1 MSEADS
7 AGGATASG
15 GIDEEEGGDTFSGRL
30 GLIFAT
36 IGAAIGTGN
45 IWRFPRMVG
54 ANGGG
59 SFLVPWLIFL
69 FVWSVPLII
78 AEFAIGKRSRVGTVG
93 SFRIFAGRR
102 FAWMG
107 LWTAW
112 ISTAI
117 GFYYAVVTGWCLNY
131 FRLAVSGGLN
141 SSVDTTEVWNNF
153 LANPGL
159 VIFFQF
165 LAVIITMAAIWKG
178 AKAIEKV
185 NVTLMVSLFILLFA
199 ALILALIM
207 DFEDG
212 TLDGFVYMF
221 TIQPEYL
228 VKPETWINGL
238 AQSAWSCSAGM
249 GMAITYSVY
258 MRKDEDTT
266 LNAATMCLANNS
278 ISIIAGLTVMM
289 AVFSVLADP
298 LSAVSGGSS
307 AITFLV
313 LPEVF
318 AQAPG
323 GPIVQVTMVAMFFLA
338 LSFAALTSMIST
350 VELCVRNF
358 VDHGIDRNV
367 AVPATGAA
375 IFLFGL
381 PSAALWILIDDSTGV
396 AFPQFLEVQDHIW
409 GYGLMFS
416 GLFIAYSIWKYGWS
430 RYRVW
435 QDENGLTGFNFRD
448 YLDHGVSSFRDDF
461 INTGDNDWWI
471 GKWWDYIM
479 YLGFPL
485 MFSVLMISYF
495 GDLLFN
501 VHEPWNPTNPHGI
514 SIILLFWG
522 ITAGIF
528 ISLNRY
534 VLVNKMVR
542 TGGEGFPLWII
553 SGDWRLEPRPLYR
566 NVPAGADAAVEMLPG
581 GDDPFILHAGDDLPP
596 TFIDDDG
603 KEWQTSGPGG
613 SGGGSVGGGSS
624 ASVIDA
630 EIA

>member
-1 MSEADS
+1 MA
-7 AGGATASG
+7 
-15 GIDEEEGGDTFSGRL
+15 EGGSDEFSGRL

-69 FVWSVPLII
+69 FLWSVPLII
-78 AEFAIGKRSRVGTVG
+78 AEFALGKRSRTGTVG
-93 SFRIFAGRR
+93 TFRIFAGKR

-117 GFYYAVVTGWCLNY
+117 GFYYAVVTGWCINY
-131 FRLAVSGGLN
+131 FQTAIRGGLG
-141 SSVDTTEVWNNF
+141 SEVDTVEVWNSF
-153 LANPGL
+153 LQNPME
-159 VIFFQF
+159 VVFFQAI
-165 LAVIITMAAIWKG
+165 AVAITMLAIWKG

-185 NVTLMVSLFILLFA
+185 NVSLMISLFVLLFA
-199 ALILALIM
+199 ALFLSFVM
-207 DFEDG
+207 DLEDG
-212 TLDGFVYMF
+212 SLDGFVYMF
-221 TIQPEYL
+221 SIQPEYL
-228 VKPETWINGL
+228 MQPETWINGL
-238 AQSAWSCSAGM
+238 SQSAWSCSAGM

-289 AVFSVLADP
+289 AVFAVVDDP
-298 LSAVSGGSS
+298 LAAVSGGSS

-323 GPIVQVTMVAMFFLA
+323 GPIVQLAMVTMFFLA

-358 VDHGIDRNV
+358 VDHGISRPK
-367 AVPATGAA
+367 AVGFTSLA
-375 IFLFGL
+375 IFFFGL
-381 PSAALWILIDDSTGV
+381 PSAMTWILVDDSTGV

-416 GLFIAYSIWKYGWS
+416 GLFIAYSIWKYGWN

-435 QDENGLTGFNFRD
+435 QEENDITGFSLRD
-448 YLDHGVSSFRDDF
+448 YLDNGVSSFRDDF

-485 MFSVLMISYF
+485 MFSVLILSYF
-495 GDLLFN
+495 VDMLVN
-501 VHEPWNPTNPHGI
+501 VDNPWDPTNANGI

-522 ITAGIF
+522 ITAGLF
-528 ISLNRY
+528 IGFNRFIIVNRIVPTTDEPWPLA
-534 VLVNKMVR
+534 VLSRNF
-542 TGGEGFPLWII
+542 T
-553 SGDWRLEPRPLYR
+553 LEPRPLYR
-566 NVPAGADAAVEMLPG
+566 NVPEGADVPIDTLPG
-581 GDDPFILHAGDDLPP
+581 GEDPFIVEVGENLPETFVDDYGE
-596 TFIDDDG
+596 TR
-603 KEWQTSGPGG
+603 THT
-613 SGGGSVGGGSS
+613 GSS
-624 ASVIDA
+624 IEA
-630 EIA
+630 ELA

>member
-1 MSEADS
+1 
-7 AGGATASG
+7 
-15 GIDEEEGGDTFSGRL
+15 
-30 GLIFAT
+30 
-36 IGAAIGTGN
+36 
-45 IWRFPRMVG
+45 MVG

-69 FVWSVPLII
+69 FLWSIPLII
-78 AEFAIGKRSRVGTVG
+78 AEFALGKRSRVGTVG
-93 SFRIFAGRR
+93 TFRIFAGRR

-117 GFYYAVVTGWCLNY
+117 GFYYAVVTGWCINY
-131 FRLAVSGGLN
+131 FQSAIRGGLSN
-141 SSVDTTEVWNNF
+141 EVDTIEVWNNF
-153 LANPGL
+153 LQSPEQ
-159 VIFFQF
+159 VIFFQA
-165 LAVIITMAAIWKG
+165 LAVMITMAAIWKG
-178 AKAIEKV
+178 AKAIEKA
-185 NVTLMVSLFILLFA
+185 NVTLMVSLFVLLFS
-199 ALILALIM
+199 ALFLSFVM
-207 DFEDG
+207 DIRDG
-212 TLDGFVYMF
+212 SLDGFVYMF
-221 TIQPEYL
+221 SIQPEYL
-228 VKPETWINGL
+228 LEPETWINGL
-238 AQSAWSCSAGM
+238 SQSAWSCSAGM

-289 AVFSVLADP
+289 AVFAVVDDP

-323 GPIVQVTMVAMFFLA
+323 GPIVQLLMVTIFFLA

-358 VDHGIDRNV
+358 VDHGYERSQSV
-367 AVPATGAA
+367 ALTSVA

-381 PSAALWILIDDSTGV
+381 PSAALWIKIDASTGV

-430 RYRVW
+430 RYRSW
-435 QDENGLTGFNFRD
+435 QIENDVDTFDFRD
-448 YLDHGVSSFRDDF
+448 YLDYGVSSFRDDF

-471 GKWWDYIM
+471 GRWWDIIM

-485 MFSVLMISYF
+485 MFAVLMLSYF
-495 GDLLFN
+495 GDLLAN
-501 VHEPWNPTNPHGI
+501 VHDPWNPSNPHGI

-522 ITAGIF
+522 VTAALF
-528 ISLNRY
+528 I
-534 VLVNKMVR
+534 
-542 TGGEGFPLWII
+542 GFNQFLI
-553 SGDWRLEPRPLYR
+553 SRPLYR
-566 NVPAGADAAVEMLPG
+566 NVPEGAEVPIDMLPG
-581 GDDPFILHAGDDLPP
+581 GDDPLVVSRGEEIPGVASGKKASKRA
-596 TFIDDDG
+596 DG
-603 KEWQTSGPGG
+603 SIYE
-613 SGGGSVGGGSS
+613 
-624 ASVIDA
+624 A
-630 EIA
+630 ELA

>member
-1 MSEADS
+1 MEAKGE
-7 AGGATASG
+7 AGS
-15 GIDEEEGGDTFSGRL
+15 DEFSGRL

-69 FVWSVPLII
+69 FLWSVPLII
-78 AEFAIGKRSRVGTVG
+78 AEFALGKRSRTGTVG
-93 SFRIFAGRR
+93 TFRIFAGNR

-117 GFYYAVVTGWCLNY
+117 GFYYAVVTGWCINY
-131 FRLAVSGGLN
+131 FQTAVRGGLG
-141 SSVDTTEVWNNF
+141 SEVDTVQVWNDF
-153 LANPGL
+153 LQDPSQ
-159 VIFFQF
+159 VIFFQT
-165 LAVIITMAAIWKG
+165 LSVLITMAAIWKG

-199 ALILALIM
+199 ALFLSFVM
-207 DFEDG
+207 DLDDG
-212 TLDGFVYMF
+212 TLDGFIYMF
-221 TIQPEYL
+221 SIQPEYL
-228 VKPETWINGL
+228 TQPETWINGL
-238 AQSAWSCSAGM
+238 SQSAWSCSAGM

-289 AVFSVLADP
+289 AVFSVSDDP
-298 LSAVSGGSS
+298 LGAVSGGSS

-323 GPIVQVTMVAMFFLA
+323 GPVVQLLMVTMFFLA

-358 VDHGIDRNV
+358 VDHGIERKK
-367 AVPATGAA
+367 AVGFTTLA

-381 PSAALWILIDDSTGV
+381 PSAALWILVDPDTGV

-416 GLFIAYSIWKYGWS
+416 GLFIAYSIWKYGWN

-435 QDENGLTGFNFRD
+435 QDENDITGFSFRD
-448 YLDHGVSSFRDDF
+448 YLDNGVSSFRDDF

-479 YLGFPL
+479 YLGFPI
-485 MFSVLMISYF
+485 MFGVLILSYF
-495 GDLLFN
+495 SDLILN
-501 VHEPWNPTNPHGI
+501 VNNPWDPTNADGI
-514 SIILLFWG
+514 TIILLFWG
-522 ITAGIF
+522 ITAGLFVSMNKYI
-528 ISLNRY
+528 
-534 VLVNKMVR
+534 LVNRVLSMNG
-542 TGGEGFPLWII
+542 TIWPPSW
-553 SGDWRLEPRPLYR
+553 DLEPRPLYR
-566 NVPAGADAAVEMLPG
+566 NVPIGAEVSIDTLPG
-581 GDDPFILHAGDDLPP
+581 GEDPFIVEVGESLPETFVNEYGETQTHTLHQLP
-596 TFIDDDG
+596 
-603 KEWQTSGPGG
+603 W
-613 SGGGSVGGGSS
+613 SS
-624 ASVIDA
+624 QS
-630 EIA
+630 

>member
-1 MSEADS
+1 MA
-7 AGGATASG
+7 
-15 GIDEEEGGDTFSGRL
+15 EGGSDEFSGRL

-69 FVWSVPLII
+69 FLWSVPLII
-78 AEFAIGKRSRVGTVG
+78 AEFALGKRSRTGTVG
-93 SFRIFAGRR
+93 TFRIFAGKR

-117 GFYYAVVTGWCLNY
+117 GFYYAVVTGWCINY
-131 FRLAVSGGLN
+131 FQTAIRGGLG
-141 SSVDTTEVWNNF
+141 SEVDTVEVWNSF
-153 LANPGL
+153 LQNPME
-159 VIFFQF
+159 VVFFQAI
-165 LAVIITMAAIWKG
+165 AVAITMLAIWKG

-185 NVTLMVSLFILLFA
+185 NVSLMISLFVLLFA
-199 ALILALIM
+199 ALFLSFVM
-207 DFEDG
+207 DLEDG
-212 TLDGFVYMF
+212 SLDGFVYMF
-221 TIQPEYL
+221 SIQPEYL
-228 VKPETWINGL
+228 MQPETWINGL
-238 AQSAWSCSAGM
+238 SQSAWSCSAGM

-289 AVFSVLADP
+289 AVFAVVDDP
-298 LSAVSGGSS
+298 LAAVSGGSS

-323 GPIVQVTMVAMFFLA
+323 GPVVQLAMVTMFFLA

-358 VDHGIDRNV
+358 VDHGIERPQ
-367 AVPATGAA
+367 AVGFTSLA
-375 IFLFGL
+375 IFFFGL
-381 PSAALWILIDDSTGV
+381 PSAATWILVDDSTGV

-416 GLFIAYSIWKYGWS
+416 GLFIAYSIWKYGWN

-435 QDENGLTGFNFRD
+435 QEENDVSGFSLRD
-448 YLDHGVSSFRDDF
+448 YLDNGVSSFRDDF

-485 MFSVLMISYF
+485 MFSVLILSYF
-495 GDLLFN
+495 ADMLVN
-501 VHEPWNPTNPHGI
+501 VENPWDPTNANGI

-522 ITAGIF
+522 ITAGLF
-528 ISLNRY
+528 IGLNRFIIINRIVPTTGNPWPLA
-534 VLVNKMVR
+534 VL
-542 TGGEGFPLWII
+542 
-553 SGDWRLEPRPLYR
+553 SGNFTLEPRPLYR
-566 NVPAGADAAVEMLPG
+566 NVPEGAEVPIDTLPG
-581 GDDPFILHAGDDLPP
+581 GEDPFIVEAGEALPESFVDDYGETRPH
-596 TFIDDDG
+596 T
-603 KEWQTSGPGG
+603 
-613 SGGGSVGGGSS
+613 GSS
-624 ASVIDA
+624 IEA
-630 EIA
+630 ELA

>member
-1 MSEADS
+1 MEAKGE
-7 AGGATASG
+7 AGS
-15 GIDEEEGGDTFSGRL
+15 DEFSGRL

-69 FVWSVPLII
+69 FLWSVPLII
-78 AEFAIGKRSRVGTVG
+78 AEFALGKRSRTGTVG
-93 SFRIFAGRR
+93 TFRIFAGNR

-117 GFYYAVVTGWCLNY
+117 GFYYAVVTGWCINY
-131 FRLAVSGGLN
+131 FQTAVRGGLG
-141 SSVDTTEVWNNF
+141 SEVDTVQVWNDF
-153 LANPGL
+153 LQDPSQ
-159 VIFFQF
+159 VIFFQT
-165 LAVIITMAAIWKG
+165 LSVLITMAAIWKG

-199 ALILALIM
+199 ALFLSFVM
-207 DFEDG
+207 DLDDG
-212 TLDGFVYMF
+212 TLDGFIYMF
-221 TIQPEYL
+221 SIQPEYL
-228 VKPETWINGL
+228 TQPETWINGL
-238 AQSAWSCSAGM
+238 SQSAWSCSAGM

-289 AVFSVLADP
+289 AVFSVSDDP
-298 LSAVSGGSS
+298 LGAVSGGSS

-323 GPIVQVTMVAMFFLA
+323 GPVVQLLMVTMFFLA

-358 VDHGIDRNV
+358 VDHGIERQK
-367 AVPATGAA
+367 AVGFTTLA

-381 PSAALWILIDDSTGV
+381 PSAALWILVDPDTGV

-416 GLFIAYSIWKYGWS
+416 GLFIAYSIWKYGWN

-435 QDENGLTGFNFRD
+435 QTENDITGFNFRD
-448 YLDHGVSSFRDDF
+448 YLDNGVSSFRDDF

-479 YLGFPL
+479 YLGFPI
-485 MFSVLMISYF
+485 MFGVLILSYF
-495 GDLLFN
+495 SDLILN
-501 VHEPWNPTNPHGI
+501 VSNPWDPTNANGI
-514 SIILLFWG
+514 TIILLFWG
-522 ITAGIF
+522 ITAGLF
-528 ISLNRY
+528 ISMNKY
-534 VLVNKMVR
+534 ILVNRVLSMN
-542 TGGEGFPLWII
+542 GSIWPPNW
-553 SGDWRLEPRPLYR
+553 DLEPRPLYR
-566 NVPAGADAAVEMLPG
+566 NVPDGAEVSIDTLPG
-581 GDDPFILHAGDDLPP
+581 GEDPFIVEVGGSLPETFVNDYGETQTHTLHA
-596 TFIDDDG
+596 
-603 KEWQTSGPGG
+603 QS
-613 SGGGSVGGGSS
+613 
-624 ASVIDA
+624 
-630 EIA
+630 

>member
-1 MSEADS
+1 MSE
-7 AGGATASG
+7 GGS
-15 GIDEEEGGDTFSGRL
+15 DEFSGRL

-69 FVWSVPLII
+69 FLWSVPLII
-78 AEFAIGKRSRVGTVG
+78 AEFALGKRSRVGTVG
-93 SFRIFAGRR
+93 TFRIFAGRR

-117 GFYYAVVTGWCLNY
+117 GFYYAVVTGWCINY
-131 FRLAVSGGLN
+131 FQTAVRGGLG
-141 SSVDTTEVWNNF
+141 SEVDTVEVWNSF
-153 LANPGL
+153 LQNPAE
-159 VIFFQF
+159 VIFFQAI
-165 LAVIITMAAIWKG
+165 AVAITMLAIWKG

-185 NVTLMVSLFILLFA
+185 NVGLMISLFILLFA
-199 ALILALIM
+199 ALFLAFVM
-207 DFEDG
+207 DLDDG
-212 TLDGFVYMF
+212 SLDGFVYMF
-221 TIQPEYL
+221 SIQPEYL
-228 VKPETWINGL
+228 MQPETWINGL
-238 AQSAWSCSAGM
+238 SQSAWSCSAGM

-289 AVFSVLADP
+289 AVFAVVDDP
-298 LSAVSGGSS
+298 LAAVSGGSS

-323 GPIVQVTMVAMFFLA
+323 GPIVQLAMVTMFFLA

-358 VDHGIDRNV
+358 VDHGSDRPQ
-367 AVPATGAA
+367 AVGFTSIA

-381 PSAALWILIDDSTGV
+381 PSAATWILVDGGTGV

-416 GLFIAYSIWKYGWS
+416 GLFIAYSIWKYGWK

-435 QDENGLTGFNFRD
+435 QDENDLSGFDFRD

-461 INTGDNDWWI
+461 INTGDNDRWI
-471 GKWWDYIM
+471 GKCWDYIM

-485 MFSVLMISYF
+485 MFSVLILSYF
-495 GDLLFN
+495 VDMLVN
-501 VHEPWNPTNPHGI
+501 VPNPWDPTNANGI

-522 ITAGIF
+522 ITAGLF
-528 ISLNRY
+528 ITFNNRM
-534 VLVNKMVR
+534 LVNRMVP
-542 TGGEGFPLWII
+542 TTDDPWILAVL
-553 SGDWRLEPRPLYR
+553 SGNYTLEPRPLFR
-566 NVPAGADAAVEMLPG
+566 NVPEGANVPIDTLPG
-581 GDDPFILHAGDDLPP
+581 GDDPFVV
-596 TFIDDDG
+596 
-603 KEWQTSGPGG
+603 
-613 SGGGSVGGGSS
+613 SVGEALPATFVDDNGETRSHTG
-624 ASVIDA
+624 AGLEA
-630 EIA
+630 ELA

>member
-1 MSEADS
+1 MA
-7 AGGATASG
+7 
-15 GIDEEEGGDTFSGRL
+15 EGGSDEFSGRL

-59 SFLVPWLIFL
+59 SFLIPWLIFL
-69 FVWSVPLII
+69 FLWSVPLII
-78 AEFAIGKRSRVGTVG
+78 AEFALGKRSRTGTVG
-93 SFRIFAGRR
+93 TFRIFAGKR

-117 GFYYAVVTGWCLNY
+117 GFYYAVVTGWCINY
-131 FRLAVSGGLN
+131 FQTAIRGGLG
-141 SSVDTTEVWNNF
+141 SEVDTVEVWNSF
-153 LANPGL
+153 LQNPME
-159 VIFFQF
+159 VVFFQAI
-165 LAVIITMAAIWKG
+165 AVAITMLAIWKG

-185 NVTLMVSLFILLFA
+185 NVSLMISLFVLLFA
-199 ALILALIM
+199 ALFLSFVM
-207 DFEDG
+207 DLEDG
-212 TLDGFVYMF
+212 SLDGFVYMF
-221 TIQPEYL
+221 SIQPEYL
-228 VKPETWINGL
+228 AQPETWINGL
-238 AQSAWSCSAGM
+238 SQSAWSCSAGM

-289 AVFSVLADP
+289 AVFAVVDDP
-298 LSAVSGGSS
+298 LAAVSGGSS

-323 GPIVQVTMVAMFFLA
+323 GPVVQLAMVTMFFLA

-358 VDHGIDRNV
+358 VDHGIERPQ
-367 AVPATGAA
+367 AVGFTSLA
-375 IFLFGL
+375 IFFFGL
-381 PSAALWILIDDSTGV
+381 PSAATWILVDDSTGV

-416 GLFIAYSIWKYGWS
+416 GLFIAYSIWKYGWN

-435 QDENGLTGFNFRD
+435 QEENDISGFSLRD
-448 YLDHGVSSFRDDF
+448 YLDNGVSSFRDDF

-485 MFSVLMISYF
+485 MFSVLILSYF
-495 GDLLFN
+495 ADMLAN
-501 VHEPWNPTNPHGI
+501 VDNPWDPTNANGI

-522 ITAGIF
+522 ITAGLF
-528 ISLNRY
+528 IGLNRFIIINRIVPTTSNPWPLA
-534 VLVNKMVR
+534 VL
-542 TGGEGFPLWII
+542 
-553 SGDWRLEPRPLYR
+553 SGNFTLEPRPLYR
-566 NVPAGADAAVEMLPG
+566 NVPEGAEVPIDTLPG
-581 GDDPFILHAGDDLPP
+581 GDDPFIVEVGEALPESFVDDYGETRPH
-596 TFIDDDG
+596 T
-603 KEWQTSGPGG
+603 
-613 SGGGSVGGGSS
+613 GSVIEADIGYSYDQ
-624 ASVIDA
+624 A
-630 EIA
+630 

>member
-1 MSEADS
+1 MSE
-7 AGGATASG
+7 GGS
-15 GIDEEEGGDTFSGRL
+15 DEFSGRL

-59 SFLVPWLIFL
+59 SFLVPWVIFL
-69 FVWSVPLII
+69 FLWSVPLII
-78 AEFAIGKRSRVGTVG
+78 AEFALGKRSRTGTVG
-93 SFRIFAGRR
+93 TFRIFAGNR

-117 GFYYAVVTGWCLNY
+117 GFYYAVVTGWCINY
-131 FRLAVSGGLN
+131 FQTAIRGGLG
-141 SSVDTTEVWNNF
+141 SEVDTVEVWNSF
-153 LANPGL
+153 LNNPL
-159 VIFFQF
+159 EVVFFQAI
-165 LAVIITMAAIWKG
+165 AVAITMLAIWKG

-185 NVTLMVSLFILLFA
+185 NVGLMISLFVLLFA
-199 ALILALIM
+199 ALFLAFVM
-207 DFEDG
+207 DLDDG
-212 TLDGFVYMF
+212 SLDGFVYMF
-221 TIQPEYL
+221 SIQPEYL
-228 VKPETWINGL
+228 MQPETWINGL
-238 AQSAWSCSAGM
+238 SQSAWSCSAGM

-289 AVFSVLADP
+289 AVFAVVDDP
-298 LSAVSGGSS
+298 LAAVSGGSS

-323 GPIVQVTMVAMFFLA
+323 GPFVQLTMVTMFFLA

-358 VDHGIDRNV
+358 VDHGIDRPK
-367 AVPATGAA
+367 AVGFTSIA

-381 PSAALWILIDDSTGV
+381 PSAGLWILVDDSTGV
-396 AFPQFLEVQDHIW
+396 VFPQFLEVQDHIW

-416 GLFIAYSIWKYGWS
+416 GLFIAYSIWKYGWN
-430 RYRVW
+430 RYRGW
-435 QDENGLTGFNFRD
+435 QEENDIEGFDFRD

-485 MFSVLMISYF
+485 MFSVLILSYF
-495 GDLLFN
+495 GDMLIN
-501 VHEPWNPTNPHGI
+501 VENPWDPTNANGI

-522 ITAGIF
+522 VTAGLF
-528 ISLNRY
+528 IGLNRY
-534 VLVNKMVR
+534 ILVNRMVP
-542 TGGEGFPLWII
+542 TTDDFWLLAIL
-553 SGDWRLEPRPLYR
+553 SGNYRLEPRPLYR
-566 NVPAGADAAVEMLPG
+566 NVPEGAEVSIETLPG
-581 GDDPFILHAGDDLPP
+581 GEDPYIVQAGDKLPA
-596 TFIDDDG
+596 TFVDDYG
-603 KEWQTSGPGG
+603 ETRSHTG
-613 SGGGSVGGGSS
+613 
-624 ASVIDA
+624 ATLDA
-630 EIA
+630 EIV

>member
-1 MSEADS
+1 MNPQS
-7 AGGATASG
+7 APSS
-15 GIDEEEGGDTFSGRL
+15 DQFSGRL

-69 FVWSVPLII
+69 FLWSVPLII
-78 AEFAIGKRSRVGTVG
+78 AEFALGKRSRTGTVG
-93 SFRIFAGRR
+93 TFRIFAGPK

-131 FRLAVSGGLN
+131 FQTAIRGGL
-141 SSVDTTEVWNNF
+141 SEGVDTTEVWNNF
-153 LANPGL
+153 LQAPEQ
-159 VIFFQF
+159 VIIFQV
-165 LAVIITMAAIWKG
+165 LAILITMAAIWKG
-178 AKAIEKV
+178 AKAIEKA
-185 NVTLMVSLFILLFA
+185 NVYLMTSLFVLLFT
-199 ALILALIM
+199 ALFLAFVM

-212 TLDGFVYMF
+212 TLDGFVFMF
-221 TIQPEYL
+221 SIQPEYL
-228 VKPETWINGL
+228 MEPETWINGL
-238 AQSAWSCSAGM
+238 SQSAWSCSAGM

-289 AVFSVLADP
+289 AVFAVVDDP
-298 LSAVSGGSS
+298 LSAVGGGSS

-318 AQAPG
+318 SQAPG
-323 GPIVQVTMVAMFFLA
+323 GPAIQLLMVAVFFLA

-358 VDHGIDRNV
+358 VDHGVDRSQ
-367 AVPATGAA
+367 AVGFTSAA

-381 PSAALWILIDDSTGV
+381 PSAGLWILVDDSTGV

-430 RYRVW
+430 RYKSW
-435 QDENGLTGFNFRD
+435 QNDNDVDGFDVGDYVENG
-448 YLDHGVSSFRDDF
+448 VSAFRDDF
-461 INTGDNDWWI
+461 VNTGDNDWWI
-471 GKWWDYIM
+471 GRWWDAIM
-479 YLGFPL
+479 YIGFPA
-485 MFSVLMISYF
+485 MFAVLMLSYF
-495 GDLLFN
+495 GDLLTN
-501 VHEPWNPTNPHGI
+501 VHDPWNPTNPHGI

-522 ITAGIF
+522 VTAFIF
-528 ISLNRY
+528 VSLNKY
-534 VLVNKMVR
+534 VLVNRMVP
-542 TGGEGFPLWII
+542 TSDSPWPLYVL
-553 SGDWRLEPRPLYR
+553 SRDFELEPRPVYR
-566 NVPAGADAAVEMLPG
+566 NVPEGAEAPIDMLTG
-581 GDDPFILHAGDDLPP
+581 GDDPFVVQAGDELPDSFVDEYGE
-596 TFIDDDG
+596 TRSHTMTTV
-603 KEWQTSGPGG
+603 E
-613 SGGGSVGGGSS
+613 
-624 ASVIDA
+624 A
-630 EIA
+630 ELV

>member
-1 MSEADS
+1 MA
-7 AGGATASG
+7 
-15 GIDEEEGGDTFSGRL
+15 EGGSDEFSGRL

-69 FVWSVPLII
+69 FLWSVPLII
-78 AEFAIGKRSRVGTVG
+78 AEFALGKRSRTGTVG
-93 SFRIFAGRR
+93 TFRIFAGKR

-117 GFYYAVVTGWCLNY
+117 GFYYAVVTGWCINY
-131 FRLAVSGGLN
+131 FQTAVRGGLG
-141 SSVDTTEVWNNF
+141 SEVDTVEVWNSF
-153 LANPGL
+153 LQNPME
-159 VIFFQF
+159 VVFFQAI
-165 LAVIITMAAIWKG
+165 AVAITMLAIWKG

-185 NVTLMVSLFILLFA
+185 NVGLMISLFILLFA
-199 ALILALIM
+199 ALFLAFVM
-207 DFEDG
+207 DLEDG

-221 TIQPEYL
+221 SIQPEYL
-228 VKPETWINGL
+228 AQPETWINGL
-238 AQSAWSCSAGM
+238 SQSAWSCSAGM

-289 AVFSVLADP
+289 AVFAVVDDP
-298 LSAVSGGSS
+298 LAAVSGGSS

-323 GPIVQVTMVAMFFLA
+323 GPVVQLAMVTMFFLA

-358 VDHGIDRNV
+358 VDHGIERPQ
-367 AVPATGAA
+367 AVGFTSLA
-375 IFLFGL
+375 IFFFGL
-381 PSAALWILIDDSTGV
+381 PSAATWILVDDSTGV

-416 GLFIAYSIWKYGWS
+416 GLFIAYSIWKYGWN
-430 RYRVW
+430 RYRAW
-435 QDENGLTGFNFRD
+435 QEENDISGFSLRD
-448 YLDHGVSSFRDDF
+448 YLDNGVSSFRDDF

-485 MFSVLMISYF
+485 MFSVLILSYF
-495 GDLLFN
+495 ADMLAN
-501 VHEPWNPTNPHGI
+501 VDNPWDPTNANGI

-522 ITAGIF
+522 ITAGLF
-528 ISLNRY
+528 IGLNRFIIINRI
-534 VLVNKMVR
+534 VPTSGNPW
-542 TGGEGFPLWII
+542 PLALL
-553 SGDWRLEPRPLYR
+553 SGNFTLEPRPLYR
-566 NVPAGADAAVEMLPG
+566 NVPEGAEVPIDTLPG
-581 GDDPFILHAGDDLPP
+581 GEDPFIVEVGEDLPE
-596 TFIDDDG
+596 TFVDDYG
-603 KEWQTSGPGG
+603 ETRPHTG
-613 SGGGSVGGGSS
+613 S
-624 ASVIDA
+624 IIEA
-630 EIA
+630 EIGYSYDQV

>member
-1 MSEADS
+1 MNPQSEPSSDQ
-7 AGGATASG
+7 
-15 GIDEEEGGDTFSGRL
+15 FSGRL

-69 FVWSVPLII
+69 FLWSVPLII
-78 AEFAIGKRSRVGTVG
+78 AEFALGKRSRTGTVG
-93 SFRIFAGRR
+93 TFRIFAGPK

-131 FRLAVSGGLN
+131 FQTAIGGGVSEG
-141 SSVDTTEVWNNF
+141 VDTTEVWNNF
-153 LANPGL
+153 LQAPEQ
-159 VIFFQF
+159 VIIFQVAAI
-165 LAVIITMAAIWKG
+165 LITMAAIWKG
-178 AKAIEKV
+178 AKAIEKA
-185 NVTLMVSLFILLFA
+185 NVYLMTSLFVLLFT
-199 ALILALIM
+199 ALFLAFVM

-212 TLDGFVYMF
+212 TLDGFVFMF
-221 TIQPEYL
+221 SIQPEYL
-228 VKPETWINGL
+228 MEPETWINGL
-238 AQSAWSCSAGM
+238 SQSAWSCSAGM

-289 AVFSVLADP
+289 AVFAVVDDP
-298 LSAVSGGSS
+298 LSAVGGGSS

-318 AQAPG
+318 SQAPG
-323 GPIVQVTMVAMFFLA
+323 GPAIQLLMVAVFFLA

-358 VDHGIDRNV
+358 VDHGVDRSQ
-367 AVPATGAA
+367 AVGFTSAA

-381 PSAALWILIDDSTGV
+381 PSAGLWILVDDSTGV

-430 RYRVW
+430 RYKSW
-435 QDENGLTGFNFRD
+435 QNDNDVDGFDVGDYVENG
-448 YLDHGVSSFRDDF
+448 VSAFRDDF
-461 INTGDNDWWI
+461 VNTGDNDWWI
-471 GKWWDYIM
+471 GRWWDAIM
-479 YLGFPL
+479 YIGFPA
-485 MFSVLMISYF
+485 MFAVLMLSYF
-495 GDLLFN
+495 GDLLTN
-501 VHEPWNPTNPHGI
+501 VHDPWNPTNPHGI

-522 ITAGIF
+522 VTAFIF
-528 ISLNRY
+528 VSLNKY
-534 VLVNKMVR
+534 VLVNRMVP
-542 TGGEGFPLWII
+542 TSDSPWPLYVL
-553 SGDWRLEPRPLYR
+553 SRDFELEPRPVYR
-566 NVPAGADAAVEMLPG
+566 NVPEGAEAPIDMLPG
-581 GDDPFILHAGDDLPP
+581 GDDPFVVQAGDELPDSFVDEYGE
-596 TFIDDDG
+596 TRSHTMTTV
-603 KEWQTSGPGG
+603 E
-613 SGGGSVGGGSS
+613 
-624 ASVIDA
+624 A
-630 EIA
+630 ELV

>member
-1 MSEADS
+1 MA
-7 AGGATASG
+7 
-15 GIDEEEGGDTFSGRL
+15 EGGSDEFSGRL

-69 FVWSVPLII
+69 FLWSVPLII
-78 AEFAIGKRSRVGTVG
+78 AEFALGKRSRTGTVG
-93 SFRIFAGRR
+93 TFRIFAGKR

-117 GFYYAVVTGWCLNY
+117 GFYYAVVTGWCINY
-131 FRLAVSGGLN
+131 FQTAVRGGLG
-141 SSVDTTEVWNNF
+141 SEVDTVEVWNSF
-153 LANPGL
+153 LQNPME
-159 VIFFQF
+159 VVFFQAI
-165 LAVIITMAAIWKG
+165 AVAITMLAIWKG

-185 NVTLMVSLFILLFA
+185 NVGLMISLFILLFA
-199 ALILALIM
+199 ALFLAFVM
-207 DFEDG
+207 DLEDG
-212 TLDGFVYMF
+212 SLDGFVYMF
-221 TIQPEYL
+221 SIQPEYL
-228 VKPETWINGL
+228 AQPETWINGL
-238 AQSAWSCSAGM
+238 SQSAWSCSAGM

-289 AVFSVLADP
+289 AVFAVVDDP
-298 LSAVSGGSS
+298 LAAVSGGSS

-323 GPIVQVTMVAMFFLA
+323 GPVVQLAMVTMFFLA

-358 VDHGIDRNV
+358 VDHGIERPQ
-367 AVPATGAA
+367 AVGFTSLA
-375 IFLFGL
+375 IFFFGL
-381 PSAALWILIDDSTGV
+381 PSAATWILVDDSTGV

-416 GLFIAYSIWKYGWS
+416 GLFIAYSIWKYGWN
-430 RYRVW
+430 RYRAW
-435 QDENGLTGFNFRD
+435 QEENDISGFSLRD
-448 YLDHGVSSFRDDF
+448 YLDNGVSSFRDDF

-485 MFSVLMISYF
+485 MFSVLILSYF
-495 GDLLFN
+495 ADMLAN
-501 VHEPWNPTNPHGI
+501 VDNPWDPTNANGI

-522 ITAGIF
+522 ITAGLF
-528 ISLNRY
+528 IGLNRFIIINRI
-534 VLVNKMVR
+534 VPTSGNPW
-542 TGGEGFPLWII
+542 PLALL
-553 SGDWRLEPRPLYR
+553 SGNFTLEPRPLYR
-566 NVPAGADAAVEMLPG
+566 NVPEGAEVPIDTLPG
-581 GDDPFILHAGDDLPP
+581 GEDPFIVEVGEDLPE
-596 TFIDDDG
+596 TFIDDYG
-603 KEWQTSGPGG
+603 ETKPHTG
-613 SGGGSVGGGSS
+613 S
-624 ASVIDA
+624 IIEA
-630 EIA
+630 EIGYSYDQV

>member
-1 MSEADS
+1 MA
-7 AGGATASG
+7 
-15 GIDEEEGGDTFSGRL
+15 EGGSDEFSGRL

-69 FVWSVPLII
+69 FLWSVPLII
-78 AEFAIGKRSRVGTVG
+78 AEFALGKRSRTGTVG
-93 SFRIFAGRR
+93 TFRIFAGKR

-117 GFYYAVVTGWCLNY
+117 GFYYAVVTGWCINY
-131 FRLAVSGGLN
+131 FQTAVRGGLG
-141 SSVDTTEVWNNF
+141 SEVDTVEVWNSF
-153 LANPGL
+153 LQNPME
-159 VIFFQF
+159 VVFFQAI
-165 LAVIITMAAIWKG
+165 AVAITMLAIWKG

-185 NVTLMVSLFILLFA
+185 NVSLMISLFVLLFA
-199 ALILALIM
+199 ALFLSFVM
-207 DFEDG
+207 DLEDG
-212 TLDGFVYMF
+212 SLDGFVYMF
-221 TIQPEYL
+221 SIQPEYL
-228 VKPETWINGL
+228 AQPETWINGL
-238 AQSAWSCSAGM
+238 SQSAWSCSAGM

-289 AVFSVLADP
+289 AVFAVVDDP
-298 LSAVSGGSS
+298 LAAVSGGSS

-323 GPIVQVTMVAMFFLA
+323 GPVVQLAMVTMFFLA

-358 VDHGIDRNV
+358 VDHGIERPQ
-367 AVPATGAA
+367 AVGFTSLA
-375 IFLFGL
+375 IFFFGL
-381 PSAALWILIDDSTGV
+381 PSAATWILVDDSTGV

-416 GLFIAYSIWKYGWS
+416 GLFIAYSIWKYGWN
-430 RYRVW
+430 RYRAW
-435 QDENGLTGFNFRD
+435 QEENDISGFSMRD
-448 YLDHGVSSFRDDF
+448 YLDNGVSSFRDDF

-485 MFSVLMISYF
+485 MFSVLILSYF
-495 GDLLFN
+495 ADMLAN
-501 VHEPWNPTNPHGI
+501 VDNPWDPTNANGI

-522 ITAGIF
+522 ITAGLF
-528 ISLNRY
+528 IGLNRFIIINRI
-534 VLVNKMVR
+534 VPTSGNPW
-542 TGGEGFPLWII
+542 PLALL
-553 SGDWRLEPRPLYR
+553 SGNFTLEPRPLYR
-566 NVPAGADAAVEMLPG
+566 NVPEGAEVPIDTLPG
-581 GDDPFILHAGDDLPP
+581 GEDPFIVEVGEDLPE
-596 TFIDDDG
+596 TFVDDYG
-603 KEWQTSGPGG
+603 ETRPHTG
-613 SGGGSVGGGSS
+613 S
-624 ASVIDA
+624 IIEA
-630 EIA
+630 EIGYSYDQV

>member
-1 MSEADS
+1 MA
-7 AGGATASG
+7 
-15 GIDEEEGGDTFSGRL
+15 EGGSDEFSGRL

-69 FVWSVPLII
+69 FLWSVPLII
-78 AEFAIGKRSRVGTVG
+78 AEFALGKRSRTGTVG
-93 SFRIFAGRR
+93 AFRIFAGKR

-117 GFYYAVVTGWCLNY
+117 GFYYAVVTGWCINY
-131 FRLAVSGGLN
+131 FQTAIRGGLG
-141 SSVDTTEVWNNF
+141 SEVDTVEVWNSF
-153 LANPGL
+153 LQNPME
-159 VIFFQF
+159 VVFFQSI
-165 LAVIITMAAIWKG
+165 AVAITMLAIWKG

-185 NVTLMVSLFILLFA
+185 NVSLMISLFVLLFA
-199 ALILALIM
+199 ALFLSFVM
-207 DFEDG
+207 DLEDG
-212 TLDGFVYMF
+212 SLDGFVYMF
-221 TIQPEYL
+221 SIQPEYL
-228 VKPETWINGL
+228 AQPETWINGL
-238 AQSAWSCSAGM
+238 SQSAWSCSAGM

-289 AVFSVLADP
+289 AVFAVVDDP
-298 LSAVSGGSS
+298 LAAVSGGSS

-323 GPIVQVTMVAMFFLA
+323 GPVVQLAMVTMFFLA

-358 VDHGIDRNV
+358 VDHGIERPQ
-367 AVPATGAA
+367 AVGFTSLA
-375 IFLFGL
+375 IFFFGL
-381 PSAALWILIDDSTGV
+381 PSAATWILVDDSTGV

-416 GLFIAYSIWKYGWS
+416 GLFIAYSIWKYGWN

-435 QDENGLTGFNFRD
+435 QEENDVTGFSLQD
-448 YLDHGVSSFRDDF
+448 YLDNGVSSFRDDF

-479 YLGFPL
+479 YLGFPV
-485 MFSVLMISYF
+485 MFSVLILSYF
-495 GDLLFN
+495 ADMLAN
-501 VHEPWNPTNPHGI
+501 VDNPWDPTNANGI

-522 ITAGIF
+522 VTAGLF
-528 ISLNRY
+528 IGLNRFIIINRIVPTTGNPWPLA
-534 VLVNKMVR
+534 VL
-542 TGGEGFPLWII
+542 
-553 SGDWRLEPRPLYR
+553 SGNFTLEPRPLYR
-566 NVPAGADAAVEMLPG
+566 NVPEGAEVPIDTLPG
-581 GDDPFILHAGDDLPP
+581 GDDPFIVEVGEALPESFVDDYGETRPH
-596 TFIDDDG
+596 T
-603 KEWQTSGPGG
+603 
-613 SGGGSVGGGSS
+613 GSS
-624 ASVIDA
+624 IEA
-630 EIA
+630 ELA

>member
-1 MSEADS
+1 MSS
-7 AGGATASG
+7 S
-15 GIDEEEGGDTFSGRL
+15 DEFSGRL

-69 FVWSVPLII
+69 FLWSVPLII
-78 AEFAIGKRSRVGTVG
+78 AEFALGKRSRTGTVG
-93 SFRIFAGRR
+93 TFRIFAGNR

-117 GFYYAVVTGWCLNY
+117 GFYYAVVTGWCINY
-131 FRLAVSGGLN
+131 FQTAIRGGLG
-141 SSVDTTEVWNNF
+141 SEVDTVQVWNDF
-153 LANPGL
+153 LQDPTQ
-159 VIFFQF
+159 VIFFQS
-165 LAVIITMAAIWKG
+165 LSVLITMAAIWKG

-199 ALILALIM
+199 ALFLSFVM
-207 DFEDG
+207 DLDDG

-221 TIQPEYL
+221 SIQPEYL
-228 VKPETWINGL
+228 TQPETWIYGL
-238 AQSAWSCSAGM
+238 SQSAWSCSAGM

-289 AVFSVLADP
+289 AVFSVSDDP
-298 LSAVSGGSS
+298 LGAVSGGSS

-323 GPIVQVTMVAMFFLA
+323 GPIVQLLMVTMFFLA

-358 VDHGIDRNV
+358 VDHGIERQK
-367 AVPATGAA
+367 AVGFTTLA

-381 PSAALWILIDDSTGV
+381 PSAALWILVDPDTGV

-416 GLFIAYSIWKYGWS
+416 GLFIAYSIWKYGWN
-430 RYRVW
+430 RYRAW
-435 QDENGLTGFNFRD
+435 QSENDITGFDFRD
-448 YLDHGVSSFRDDF
+448 YLDNGVSSFRDDF

-479 YLGFPL
+479 YLGFPI
-485 MFSVLMISYF
+485 MFSVLILSYF
-495 GDLLFN
+495 SDLIFN
-501 VHEPWNPTNPHGI
+501 VANPWDPTNADGI
-514 SIILLFWG
+514 TIILLFWG
-522 ITAGIF
+522 ITAGLF
-528 ISLNRY
+528 ISMNKY
-534 VLVNKMVR
+534 ILVNRVLSMN
-542 TGGEGFPLWII
+542 GSIWPPSW
-553 SGDWRLEPRPLYR
+553 DLEPRPLYR
-566 NVPAGADAAVEMLPG
+566 NVPEGADVSIDTLPG
-581 GDDPFILHAGDDLPP
+581 GEDPFIVEVGDSLPETFVNDYGETQTHTLHL
-596 TFIDDDG
+596 
-603 KEWQTSGPGG
+603 QS
-613 SGGGSVGGGSS
+613 
-624 ASVIDA
+624 
-630 EIA
+630 

>member
-1 MSEADS
+1 MSEGKTGS
-7 AGGATASG
+7 
-15 GIDEEEGGDTFSGRL
+15 DEFSGRL

-69 FVWSVPLII
+69 FLWSVPLII
-78 AEFAIGKRSRVGTVG
+78 AEFALGKRSRTGTVG
-93 SFRIFAGRR
+93 TFRIFAGNR

-117 GFYYAVVTGWCLNY
+117 GFYYAVVTGWCINY
-131 FRLAVSGGLN
+131 FQTAIRGGLG
-141 SSVDTTEVWNNF
+141 SEVDTVQVWNDF
-153 LANPGL
+153 LQDPTQ
-159 VIFFQF
+159 VIFFQS
-165 LAVIITMAAIWKG
+165 LSVLITMAAIWKG

-199 ALILALIM
+199 ALFLSFVM
-207 DFEDG
+207 DLDDG

-221 TIQPEYL
+221 SIQPEYL
-228 VKPETWINGL
+228 TQPETWINGL
-238 AQSAWSCSAGM
+238 SQSAWSCSAGM

-289 AVFSVLADP
+289 AVFSVSDDP
-298 LSAVSGGSS
+298 LGAVSGGSS

-323 GPIVQVTMVAMFFLA
+323 GPVVQLLMVTMFFLA

-358 VDHGIDRNV
+358 VDHGIERQK
-367 AVPATGAA
+367 AVGFTTLA

-381 PSAALWILIDDSTGV
+381 PSAALWILVDPDTGV

-416 GLFIAYSIWKYGWS
+416 GLFIAYSIWKYGWN

-435 QDENGLTGFNFRD
+435 QSENDITGFNIRD
-448 YLDHGVSSFRDDF
+448 YLDNGVSSFRDDF

-479 YLGFPL
+479 YLGFPI
-485 MFSVLMISYF
+485 MFSVLILSYF
-495 GDLLFN
+495 SDLIFN
-501 VHEPWNPTNPHGI
+501 VANPWDPTNADGI
-514 SIILLFWG
+514 TIILLFWG
-522 ITAGIF
+522 ITAGLF
-528 ISLNRY
+528 ISMNKY
-534 VLVNKMVR
+534 ILVNRVLSMN
-542 TGGEGFPLWII
+542 GSIWPPNW
-553 SGDWRLEPRPLYR
+553 DLEPRPLYR
-566 NVPAGADAAVEMLPG
+566 NVPEGAEVSIDTLPG
-581 GDDPFILHAGDDLPP
+581 GEDPFIVEVGNSLPETFVNDYGETQTHTLHL
-596 TFIDDDG
+596 
-603 KEWQTSGPGG
+603 QS
-613 SGGGSVGGGSS
+613 
-624 ASVIDA
+624 
-630 EIA
+630 

>member
-1 MSEADS
+1 MKPQESSSDQ
-7 AGGATASG
+7 
-15 GIDEEEGGDTFSGRL
+15 FSGRL

-69 FVWSVPLII
+69 FLWSIPLII
-78 AEFAIGKRSRVGTVG
+78 AEFALGKRSRTGTVG
-93 SFRIFAGRR
+93 TFRIFAGPK

-131 FRLAVSGGLN
+131 FQTAIRGGL
-141 SSVDTTEVWNNF
+141 SQGVDTIEVWNNF
-153 LANPGL
+153 LQAPGQ
-159 VIFFQF
+159 VIIFQMIAI
-165 LAVIITMAAIWKG
+165 LITMAAIWKG
-178 AKAIEKV
+178 AKAIEKA
-185 NVTLMVSLFILLFA
+185 NVMLMVSLFVLLFV
-199 ALILALIM
+199 ALFLSFVM

-221 TIQPEYL
+221 SIQPEYL
-228 VKPETWINGL
+228 MEPETWINGL
-238 AQSAWSCSAGM
+238 SQSAWSCSAGM

-289 AVFSVLADP
+289 AVFAVVDDP
-298 LSAVSGGSS
+298 LSAVGGGSS

-318 AQAPG
+318 AKAPG
-323 GPIVQVTMVAMFFLA
+323 GPAVQLLMVAVFFLA

-358 VDHGIDRNV
+358 VDHGVDRSQ
-367 AVPATGAA
+367 AVGFTSAA

-381 PSAALWILIDDSTGV
+381 PSAALWILVDDSTGV

-430 RYRVW
+430 RYKSW
-435 QDENGLTGFNFRD
+435 QQENEVEDFDMGDYVENG
-448 YLDHGVSSFRDDF
+448 VSAFRDDF
-461 INTGDNDWWI
+461 VNTGDNDWLI
-471 GKWWDYIM
+471 GRWWDVIM
-479 YLGFPL
+479 YIGFPA
-485 MFSVLMISYF
+485 MFAVLMLSYF
-495 GDLLFN
+495 GDLLIN
-501 VHEPWNPTNPHGI
+501 VHDPWNPTNPHGI

-522 ITAGIF
+522 VTAITF
-528 ISLNRY
+528 VSLNKY
-534 VLVNKMVR
+534 VLVNRMVP
-542 TGGEGFPLWII
+542 TTDSPWPLYVL
-553 SGDWRLEPRPLYR
+553 SRDFELEPRPLFR
-566 NVPAGADAAVEMLPG
+566 NVPDGAEAPIDMLPG
-581 GDDPFILHAGDDLPP
+581 GDDPFVVQAGEQLPDSFVDEHGE
-596 TFIDDDG
+596 TRSHSMATV
-603 KEWQTSGPGG
+603 E
-613 SGGGSVGGGSS
+613 
-624 ASVIDA
+624 A
-630 EIA
+630 ELA

>member
-1 MSEADS
+1 MSS
-7 AGGATASG
+7 S
-15 GIDEEEGGDTFSGRL
+15 DEFSGRL

-69 FVWSVPLII
+69 FLWSVPLII
-78 AEFAIGKRSRVGTVG
+78 AEFALGKRSRTGTVG
-93 SFRIFAGRR
+93 TFRIFAGNR

-117 GFYYAVVTGWCLNY
+117 GFYYAVVTGWCINY
-131 FRLAVSGGLN
+131 FQTAIRGGLG
-141 SSVDTTEVWNNF
+141 SEVDTVQVWNDF
-153 LANPGL
+153 LQDPTQ
-159 VIFFQF
+159 VIFFQS
-165 LAVIITMAAIWKG
+165 LSVLITMAAIWKG

-199 ALILALIM
+199 ALFLSFVM
-207 DFEDG
+207 DLDDG

-221 TIQPEYL
+221 SIQPEYL
-228 VKPETWINGL
+228 TQPETWINGL
-238 AQSAWSCSAGM
+238 SQSAWSCSAGM

-289 AVFSVLADP
+289 AVFSVSDDP
-298 LSAVSGGSS
+298 LGAVSGGSS

-318 AQAPG
+318 ALAPG
-323 GPIVQVTMVAMFFLA
+323 GPIVQLLMVTMFFLA
-338 LSFAALTSMIST
+338 LSFAALTSMISS
-350 VELCVRNF
+350 VVLCVRNF
-358 VDHGIDRNV
+358 VDHGIERQK
-367 AVPATGAA
+367 AVGFTTLA

-381 PSAALWILIDDSTGV
+381 PSAALWILVDPDTGV

-416 GLFIAYSIWKYGWS
+416 GLFIAYSIWKYGWN
-430 RYRVW
+430 RYRAW
-435 QDENGLTGFNFRD
+435 QSENDITGFDFRD
-448 YLDHGVSSFRDDF
+448 YLDNGVSSFRDDF

-479 YLGFPL
+479 YLGFPI
-485 MFSVLMISYF
+485 MFSVLILSYF
-495 GDLLFN
+495 SDLIFN
-501 VHEPWNPTNPHGI
+501 VANPWDPTNADGI
-514 SIILLFWG
+514 TIILLFWG
-522 ITAGIF
+522 ITAGLF
-528 ISLNRY
+528 ISMNKY
-534 VLVNKMVR
+534 ILVNRVLSMN
-542 TGGEGFPLWII
+542 GSIWPPSW
-553 SGDWRLEPRPLYR
+553 DLEPRPLYR
-566 NVPAGADAAVEMLPG
+566 NVPEGADVSIDTLPG
-581 GDDPFILHAGDDLPP
+581 GEDPFIVEVGDSLPETFVNDYGETQTHTLHL
-596 TFIDDDG
+596 
-603 KEWQTSGPGG
+603 QS
-613 SGGGSVGGGSS
+613 
-624 ASVIDA
+624 
-630 EIA
+630 

>member
-1 MSEADS
+1 MA
-7 AGGATASG
+7 
-15 GIDEEEGGDTFSGRL
+15 EGGSDEFSGRL

-69 FVWSVPLII
+69 FLWSVPLII
-78 AEFAIGKRSRVGTVG
+78 AEFALGKRSRTGTVG
-93 SFRIFAGRR
+93 TFRIFAGKR

-117 GFYYAVVTGWCLNY
+117 GFYYAVVTGWCINY
-131 FRLAVSGGLN
+131 FQTAIRGGLG
-141 SSVDTTEVWNNF
+141 SEVDTVEVWNSF
-153 LANPGL
+153 LQNPME
-159 VIFFQF
+159 VVFFQAI
-165 LAVIITMAAIWKG
+165 AVAITMLAIWKG

-185 NVTLMVSLFILLFA
+185 NVSLMISLFVLLFA
-199 ALILALIM
+199 ALFLSFVM
-207 DFEDG
+207 DLEDG
-212 TLDGFVYMF
+212 SLDGFVYMF
-221 TIQPEYL
+221 SIQPEYL
-228 VKPETWINGL
+228 MQPETWINGL
-238 AQSAWSCSAGM
+238 SQSAWSCSAGM

-289 AVFSVLADP
+289 AVFAVVDDP
-298 LSAVSGGSS
+298 LAAVSGGSS

-323 GPIVQVTMVAMFFLA
+323 GPVVQLAMVTMFFLA

-358 VDHGIDRNV
+358 VDHGIERPQ
-367 AVPATGAA
+367 AVGFTSLA
-375 IFLFGL
+375 IFFFGL
-381 PSAALWILIDDSTGV
+381 PSAATWILVDDSTGV

-416 GLFIAYSIWKYGWS
+416 GLFIAYSIWKYGWN

-435 QDENGLTGFNFRD
+435 QEENDISGFSLRD
-448 YLDHGVSSFRDDF
+448 YLDNGVSSFRDDF

-485 MFSVLMISYF
+485 MFSVLILSYF
-495 GDLLFN
+495 ADMLAN
-501 VHEPWNPTNPHGI
+501 VDNPWDPTNANGI

-522 ITAGIF
+522 ITAGLF
-528 ISLNRY
+528 IGLNRFIIINRIVPTTSNPWPLA
-534 VLVNKMVR
+534 VL
-542 TGGEGFPLWII
+542 
-553 SGDWRLEPRPLYR
+553 SGNFTLEPRPLYR
-566 NVPAGADAAVEMLPG
+566 NVPEGAEVPIDTLPG
-581 GDDPFILHAGDDLPP
+581 GDDPFIVEVGEALPESFVDDYGETRPH
-596 TFIDDDG
+596 T
-603 KEWQTSGPGG
+603 
-613 SGGGSVGGGSS
+613 GSV
-624 ASVIDA
+624 IEA
-630 EIA
+630 EIGYSYDQA

>member
-1 MSEADS
+1 M
-7 AGGATASG
+7 
-15 GIDEEEGGDTFSGRL
+15 

-69 FVWSVPLII
+69 FLWSIPLII
-78 AEFAIGKRSRVGTVG
+78 AEFALGKRSRTGTVG
-93 SFRIFAGRR
+93 TFRLFAGNN

-131 FRLAVSGGLN
+131 FQSAIRGGLG
-141 SSVDTTEVWNNF
+141 SKVDTVEVWNSF
-153 LANPGL
+153 LQSWEQ
-159 VIFFQF
+159 VVFFQ
-165 LAVIITMAAIWKG
+165 LIAVLITMAAIWRG

-185 NVTLMVSLFILLFA
+185 NVILMVSLFVLLFS
-199 ALILALIM
+199 ALFLAFVM

-221 TIQPEYL
+221 SIQPEYL
-228 VKPETWINGL
+228 MQPETWINGL
-238 AQSAWSCSAGM
+238 SQSAWSCSAGM

-289 AVFSVLADP
+289 AVFAVVDDP
-298 LSAVSGGSS
+298 LSAVGAGSS

-323 GPIVQVTMVAMFFLA
+323 GSVVQLIMVTVFFLA

-358 VDHGIDRNV
+358 VDHGVDRSK
-367 AVPATGAA
+367 AVGFTTVS

-381 PSAALWILIDDSTGV
+381 PSAALWIRMDSATGV

-416 GLFIAYSIWKYGWS
+416 GLFIAYSIWNYGWS
-430 RYRVW
+430 RYKAW
-435 QDENGLTGFNFRD
+435 QAENDISDFSIRD
-448 YLDHGVSSFRDDF
+448 YLDNGVSSFRDDF

-471 GKWWDYIM
+471 GRWWDYIM

-485 MFSVLMISYF
+485 MFAVLMISYF
-495 GDLLFN
+495 VDLLVN
-501 VHEPWNPTNPHGI
+501 VHDPWNPSNPHGI

-522 ITAGIF
+522 ITASLF
-528 ISLNRY
+528 IGLNRY
-534 VLVNKMVR
+534 VLVNRVISMN
-542 TGGEGFPLWII
+542 GSLWPQNW
-553 SGDWRLEPRPLYR
+553 DLEPRPLYR
-566 NVPAGADAAVEMLPG
+566 NVPEGADAPIDMLPG
-581 GDDPFILHAGDDLPP
+581 GDDPFVVQTGEALPD
-596 TFIDDDG
+596 TFVDEYG
-603 KEWQTSGPGG
+603 ETQSHSMTT
-613 SGGGSVGGGSS
+613 VE
-624 ASVIDA
+624 A
-630 EIA
+630 ELV